1 MGSMQFH
8 AAVDDDLRGLAAS
21 GPVPVGAR
29 GRLFAAHDALTI
41 AGDAPG
47 AARCGALTVA
57 ILRLEDALRRGDAA
71 RQEELRGEVAAL
83 FEQWHQARTAADPP
97 EPRPEPESS

>member
-1 MGSMQFH
+1 MVSMQSDP
-8 AAVDDDLRGLAAS
+8 AVDDDLRGLAAS

-29 GRLFAAHDALTI
+29 GRLFAAHDALLI

-71 RQEELRGEVAAL
+71 RQEAWRGEVAAL
-83 FEQWHQARTAADPP
+83 FEQWHETSP
-97 EPRPEPESS
+97 EPDPAEPGPG